1 VFPEHHY
8 CFVTGSGIS
17 EKLGWSMIENHILTE
32 IPADLI
38 VALESARTRLSI
50 AIAAQSKSTPPA
62 LWRHY
67 LDTADRVR
75 RFMRKLRQ
83 NGGETAMI
91 SRKDGHVREALRQIA
106 EENDARRLCQILEDI
121 VSALE

>member
-1 VFPEHHY
+1 
-8 CFVTGSGIS
+8 
-17 EKLGWSMIENHILTE
+17 MIENHILTE

-50 AIAAQSKSTPPA
+50 ALAAQSKSTPPV
-62 LWRHY
+62 LWRQY
-67 LDTADRVR
+67 LDTADRMS

-83 NGGETAMI
+83 NGGEMVMKI
-91 SRKDGHVREALRQIA
+91 KQGGHVREALLQIA

-121 VSALE
+121 VSDLE